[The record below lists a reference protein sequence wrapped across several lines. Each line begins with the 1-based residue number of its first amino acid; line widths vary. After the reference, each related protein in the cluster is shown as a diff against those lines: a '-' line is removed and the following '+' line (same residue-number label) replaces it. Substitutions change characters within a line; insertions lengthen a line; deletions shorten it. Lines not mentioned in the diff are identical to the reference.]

1 MSKINQSGI
10 SKNNGLK
17 MSGNG
22 NLQHAKNA
30 EQILY
35 EIAVTSLYGKEQN
48 FYESENATVKRLED
62 AVKIVVASGNLD
74 YIANVIIHA
83 RVNMNIRTMPLMLT
97 GLFAKALREQ
107 NKTYP
112 QLRRLVCD
120 VIQRAD
126 QINDMVSVARIL
138 FGAEKTKGKAIGVQK
153 MPMAFKRGI
162 ADAFNKFNEY
172 GFAKY
177 NRDGAIKFKDT
188 LRIVH
193 PTGKD
198 EAQGELFKKI
208 MSDTLET
215 PNTWETCLS
224 ANGQKPQSE
233 RLSNKDLWTNLVK
246 SGDIGY
252 MAMLR
257 NLRNISEAKLD
268 ADIEKEFVADFLSK
282 RENVLKSKQFP
293 YAFLN
298 ANAAVEQVAS
308 SNIKTAISQALDHSF
323 ANLPMIGKNI
333 WIIIDCSGSMSGG
346 YSSQGFQVPIKTA
359 CLFAGA
365 LAKANA
371 NASNMVVT
379 MFSDNA
385 KNHSIN
391 TNNSILSISAD
402 LESKVYGGGTN
413 LEAALAMKDK
423 LGFEPDTIIVL
434 SDMEVNQLRGGTVPK
449 TFCPD
454 AIKIAINLNSR
465 DSTPIGE
472 KAGWYQLAGWSEK
485 LFDFIPAM
493 RDGVTVVETLSKPY
507 LGYNG
512 VKRLFS

>member
-1 MSKINQSGI
+1 
-10 SKNNGLK
+10 
-17 MSGNG
+17 
-22 NLQHAKNA
+22 
-30 EQILY
+30 
-35 EIAVTSLYGKEQN
+35 
-48 FYESENATVKRLED
+48 
-62 AVKIVVASGNLD
+62 
-74 YIANVIIHA
+74 
-83 RVNMNIRTMPLMLT
+83 
-97 GLFAKALREQ
+97 
-107 NKTYP
+107 
-112 QLRRLVCD
+112 
-120 VIQRAD
+120 
-126 QINDMVSVARIL
+126 
-138 FGAEKTKGKAIGVQK
+138 
-153 MPMAFKRGI
+153 
-162 ADAFNKFNEY
+162 
-172 GFAKY
+172 
-177 NRDGAIKFKDT
+177 
-188 LRIVH
+188 
-193 PTGKD
+193 
-198 EAQGELFKKI
+198 
-208 MSDTLET
+208 
-215 PNTWETCLS
+215 
-224 ANGQKPQSE
+224 
-233 RLSNKDLWTNLVK
+233 
-246 SGDIGY
+246 
-252 MAMLR
+252 MLR
-257 NLRNISEAKLD
+257 QI
-268 ADIEKEFVADFLSK
+268 
-282 RENVLKSKQFP
+282 
-293 YAFLN
+293 
-298 ANAAVEQVAS
+298 
-308 SNIKTAISQALDHSF
+308 
-323 ANLPMIGKNI
+323 
-333 WIIIDCSGSMSGG
+333 
-346 YSSQGFQVPIKTA
+346 IKTA

-423 LGFEPDTIIVL
+423 LGFEPDTIVVL